1 VNLKLPTVS
10 QVTLKVDLVATAER
24 ESDNQV
30 QIDRAQNGLP
40 YGEKGHLDIYR
51 LHLVARCALPVE
63 AVRNQ
68 VFATRCQNRTKAI
81 HQRPQ
86 SIESWL
92 MDAQPKSRPNT
103 AAVVAVAQDSI
114 KEHIT
119 VLKDLHA
126 RGCPHTR
133 HS

>member
-1 VNLKLPTVS
+1 VNLKLLTVS

-68 VFATRCQNRTKAI
+68 VFATRCQNLTNAL

-86 SIESWL
+86 RIKQLNSSTESL
-92 MDAQPKSRPNT
+92 SMDAQPKSRPT
-103 AAVVAVAQDSI
+103 AAAVVAVAQESI
-114 KEHIT
+114 QDPKISKCEQ
-119 VLKDLHA
+119 
-126 RGCPHTR
+126 
-133 HS
+133 